1 MENEGTQRQTYL
13 SPRFSTAYP
22 QDIHKSVDKSVET
35 VEEEGPNLLQY
46 QLTAEN
52 WDQIDP
58 LIGLTEADLTEFF
71 GNHKTAPDSDSPS

>member
-1 MENEGTQRQTYL
+1 M
-13 SPRFSTAYP
+13 
-22 QDIHKSVDKSVET
+22 
-35 VEEEGPNLLQY
+35 EEEGPNLLQY